1 MGGPP
6 LIGLLG
12 IAVLIGVAVLLSE
25 ARGHIHY
32 INAAK
37 ALTLQ
42 IAIAVLALVTP
53 AGQAVL
59 QTLSSGVVEA
69 ISYANE
75 GIGFVFGPLSS
86 PADGLILAF
95 QVLPVIIFIATIMAV
110 LFHIGIMTWVIRI
123 IGGALRFLTGA
134 SRLEST
140 CGAANIFVGMAES
153 PLTVLPYLPKISRAQ
168 MFVMMS
174 LGLSSVAGTV
184 LVAYSALG
192 IRSDLLLTAAF
203 MAPAGGILFGRILV
217 PETGEAFDLDEA
229 DNANPSSLSNASS
242 LIEAAT
248 DGATLGMQ
256 IMLSVIAVL
265 IGFIAAIA
273 LLNGILG
280 GIGGLL
286 GFPDLSLELIVGY
299 AFAPISYIIGVP
311 WEEATRAGVF
321 LGQKVVLNEFL
332 AYANFSP
339 VADSFSAAGQIT
351 LTIAMCGFANFGGL
365 AILIAGLGAAV
376 PERKAE
382 ISKLGIKALL
392 AGTLSNFTSAAIV
405 SVLFALGGFA

>member
-1 MGGPP
+1 
-6 LIGLLG
+6 LLG
-12 IAVLIGVAVLLSE
+12 LAVLLSE
-25 ARGHIHY
+25 ARGSIHY
-32 INAAK
+32 ANAAK
-37 ALTLQ
+37 ALALQ

-53 AGQAVL
+53 VGQAVL
-59 QTLSSGVVEA
+59 QALSSGVVEA

-75 GIGFVFGPLSS
+75 GIGFVFGPLAD
-86 PADGLILAF
+86 PASGLILAL

-110 LFHIGIMTWVIRI
+110 LFHIGVMTWVIRI

-168 MFVMMS
+168 LFVMMS

-203 MAPAGGILFGRILV
+203 MAPAGGILFGRLLV
-217 PETGEAFDLDEA
+217 PETQEAFDLDEG
-229 DNANPSSLSNASS
+229 DDTGPSNLSNASS

-265 IGFIAAIA
+265 IGFIAGIA

-280 GIGGLL
+280 GVGSLL
-286 GFPDLSLELIVGY
+286 GFPELSLELIIGY
-299 AFAPISYIIGVP
+299 AFAPISFIIGVP
-311 WEEATRAGVF
+311 WEETTQAGVF

-332 AYANFSP
+332 AYANFAP
-339 VADSFSAAGQIT
+339 VADNFSAAGQIA
-351 LTIAMCGFANFGGL
+351 LTVAMCGFANFGGL

-392 AGTLSNFTSAAIV
+392 TGTLSNFTSAAIV

>member
-1 MGGPP
+1 M
-6 LIGLLG
+6 
-12 IAVLIGVAVLLSE
+12 AVLIGVAILLSE
-25 ARGHIHY
+25 ARGSINY
-32 INAAK
+32 VNAAR
-37 ALTLQ
+37 ALALQ
-42 IAIAVLALVTP
+42 IAVAVLALVTP
-53 AGQAVL
+53 VGQAVL

-75 GIGFVFGPLSS
+75 GISFVFGPLAD
-86 PADGLILAF
+86 PASGLILAL

-110 LFHIGIMTWVIRI
+110 LFHIGVMTWVIRI

-168 MFVMMS
+168 LFVMMS

-203 MAPAGGILFGRILV
+203 MAPAGGILFGRMLV
-217 PETGEAFDLDEA
+217 PETGVAFDLD
-229 DNANPSSLSNASS
+229 DDDDANPASLSSASS

-265 IGFIAAIA
+265 IGFIAGIA

-280 GIGGLL
+280 GVGSLL
-286 GFPDLSLELIVGY
+286 GFSDLSLELLIGY

-311 WEEATRAGVF
+311 WEETTRAGVF

-332 AYANFSP
+332 AYANFAP
-339 VADSFSAAGQIT
+339 VADEFSAQGQIA

-405 SVLFALGGFA
+405 SVIFALGGFA

>member
-1 MGGPP
+1 MLG
-6 LIGLLG
+6 IVILLG
-12 IAVLIGVAVLLSE
+12 VSVLFSE
-25 ARGHIHY
+25 ARASIQY
-32 INAAK
+32 VNAAR
-37 ALTLQ
+37 ALVLQ
-42 IAIAVLALVTP
+42 IAVAVLALVTP
-53 AGQAVL
+53 VGQAVL

-69 ISYANE
+69 ISYANT
-75 GIGFVFGPLSS
+75 GIAFVFGPLAD
-86 PADGLILAF
+86 PAQGLVLAF
-95 QVLPVIIFIATIMAV
+95 QVLPVIIFVATIMAV

-153 PLTVLPYLPKISRAQ
+153 PLTVLPYLPKISHAQ
-168 MFVMMS
+168 LFVMMS

-203 MAPAGGILFGRILV
+203 MAPAGGILFGRMLV
-217 PETGEAFDLDEA
+217 PETEEAFDLDDGDDEGP
-229 DNANPSSLSNASS
+229 ANLSNASS

-273 LLNGILG
+273 LLNGILAG
-280 GIGGLL
+280 VGELL
-286 GFPDLSLELIVGY
+286 GIPDLSLELVIGY
-299 AFAPISYIIGVP
+299 AFAPVSYIIGVP
-311 WEEATRAGVF
+311 WEETTRAGVF

-332 AYANFSP
+332 AYANFAP
-339 VADSFSAAGQIT
+339 VADSFSAQGQIA
-351 LTIAMCGFANFGGL
+351 LTIAICGFANFGGL
-365 AILIAGLGAAV
+365 AILIAGLGAAI

-382 ISKLGIKALL
+382 ISKLGLKALL

-405 SVLFALGGFA
+405 SVIFALGGFV

>member
-1 MGGPP
+1 M
-6 LIGLLG
+6 
-12 IAVLIGVAVLLSE
+12 LLSE
-25 ARGHIHY
+25 ARGAIQY
-32 INAAK
+32 VNAAK
-37 ALTLQ
+37 ALALQ

-53 AGQAVL
+53 VGQAVL
-59 QTLSSGVVEA
+59 QALSSGVVEA

-75 GIGFVFGPLSS
+75 GIGFVFGSLAD
-86 PADGLILAF
+86 PASGLFLAF
-95 QVLPVIIFIATIMAV
+95 QVLPVIIFIATVMAV
-110 LFHIGIMTWVIRI
+110 LFHIGVMTWVIRI

-168 MFVMMS
+168 LFVMMS

-203 MAPAGGILFGRILV
+203 MAPAGGILFGRLLV
-217 PETGEAFDLDEA
+217 PETEEAFDLGEGEDA
-229 DNANPSSLSNASS
+229 SPASLSQASS

-248 DGATLGMQ
+248 DGATIGMQ

-265 IGFIAAIA
+265 IGFIAGIA

-280 GIGGLL
+280 GVGGLL
-286 GFPDLSLELIVGY
+286 GFPELSLEVLIGY
-299 AFAPISYIIGVP
+299 AFAPVPYIIGVP
-311 WEEATRAGVF
+311 WEETTRAGVF

-339 VADSFSAAGQIT
+339 VADSFSAQGQIA

-376 PERKAE
+376 PERKSE

-405 SVLFALGGFA
+405 SVLFALGGFT

>member
-1 MGGPP
+1 M
-6 LIGLLG
+6 
-12 IAVLIGVAVLLSE
+12 SE
-25 ARGHIHY
+25 ARGAIHY
-32 INAAK
+32 VNAAR
-37 ALTLQ
+37 ALGLQ
-42 IAIAVLALVTP
+42 IAVAILALVTP
-53 AGQAVL
+53 VGQAIL
-59 QTLSSGVVEA
+59 QALSSGVVEA
-69 ISYANE
+69 ISYANA
-75 GIGFVFGPLSS
+75 GISFVFGPLAEPSQ
-86 PADGLILAF
+86 GLILAF
-95 QVLPVIIFIATIMAV
+95 QVLPIIIFIATMMSV
-110 LFHIGIMTWVIRI
+110 LFHIGVMTWVIRI
-123 IGGALRFLTGA
+123 IGGALRFVTGA

-140 CGAANIFVGMAES
+140 CAAANIFVGMAES
-153 PLTVLPYLPKISRAQ
+153 PLTILPYLKKISRAQ
-168 MFVMMS
+168 LFVMMS

-203 MAPAGGILFGRILV
+203 MAPAGGLLFGRLLV
-217 PETGEAFDLDEA
+217 PETGEAFDLEDG
-229 DNANPSSLSNASS
+229 DNAQPASLSEAST

-256 IMLSVIAVL
+256 IMISVVAVL
-265 IGFIAAIA
+265 IGFIAGIA

-286 GFPDLSLELIVGY
+286 GWPELSLELLVGY
-299 AFAPISYIIGVP
+299 FFAPISYIIGVP
-311 WEEATRAGVF
+311 WGEAAQAGVY

-332 AYANFSP
+332 AYANFAP
-339 VADSFSAAGQIT
+339 NAESFSVQGQVV

-382 ISKLGIKALL
+382 ISALGLKSLL

-405 SVLFALGGFA
+405 SVVYAMGGFA

>member
-1 MGGPP
+1 M
-6 LIGLLG
+6 
-12 IAVLIGVAVLLSE
+12 
-25 ARGHIHY
+25 
-32 INAAK
+32 NAAR
-37 ALTLQ
+37 ALALQ
-42 IAIAVLALVTP
+42 IAVAVLALVTP
-53 AGQAVL
+53 VGQAVL

-75 GIGFVFGPLSS
+75 GISFVFGPLAD
-86 PADGLILAF
+86 PASGLILAL

-110 LFHIGIMTWVIRI
+110 LFHIGVMTWVIRI

-168 MFVMMS
+168 LFVMMS

-203 MAPAGGILFGRILV
+203 MAPAGGILFGRMLV
-217 PETGEAFDLDEA
+217 PETGVAFDLD
-229 DNANPSSLSNASS
+229 DDDDANPASLSSASS

-256 IMLSVIAVL
+256 IMLSVISVL
-265 IGFIAAIA
+265 IGFIAGIA

-280 GIGGLL
+280 GVGSLL
-286 GFPDLSLELIVGY
+286 GFSDLSLELLIGY

-311 WEEATRAGVF
+311 WEETTRAGVF

-332 AYANFSP
+332 AYANFAP
-339 VADSFSAAGQIT
+339 VADEFSAQGQIA

-405 SVLFALGGFA
+405 SVIFALGGFA

>member
-1 MGGPP
+1 M
-6 LIGLLG
+6 LLAL
-12 IAVLIGVAVLLSE
+12 AVALSE
-25 ARGHIHY
+25 ARGSIQY
-32 INAAK
+32 LNAAK
-37 ALTLQ
+37 ALGLQ
-42 IAIAVLALVTP
+42 IAVAVLALVTP
-53 AGQAVL
+53 VGQAIL
-59 QTLSSGVVEA
+59 QTLSAGVVEA
-69 ISYANE
+69 ISYANA
-75 GIGFVFGPLSS
+75 GIGFVFGPLAD
-86 PADGLILAF
+86 PASGLVLAF

-110 LFHIGIMTWVIRI
+110 LFHIGVMTWVIRI

-217 PETGEAFDLDEA
+217 PETQTPFDLGQG
-229 DNANPSSLSNASS
+229 DNTQPASLSNASS

-248 DGATLGMQ
+248 DGAVLGMQ
-256 IMLSVIAVL
+256 IMISVVAVL
-265 IGFIAAIA
+265 IGFIAGIA

-280 GIGGLL
+280 GVGGLL
-286 GFPDLSLELIVGY
+286 GFPDLSLELLIGY
-299 AFAPISYIIGVP
+299 AFAPVSYIIGVP
-311 WEEATRAGVF
+311 WEETMRAGVF

-332 AYANFSP
+332 AYANFAP
-339 VADSFSAAGQIT
+339 VADSFSEAGQIA

-405 SVLFALGGFA
+405 SVIFALGGFA

>member
-1 MGGPP
+1 M
-6 LIGLLG
+6 LLAL
-12 IAVLIGVAVLLSE
+12 AVALSE
-25 ARGHIHY
+25 ARGAIHY
-32 INAAK
+32 LNAAK
-37 ALTLQ
+37 ALGLQ
-42 IAIAVLALVTP
+42 IAVAVLALVTP
-53 AGQAVL
+53 VGQAIL
-59 QTLSSGVVEA
+59 QTLSAGVVEA
-69 ISYANE
+69 ISYANA
-75 GIGFVFGPLSS
+75 GIGFVFGPLAD
-86 PADGLILAF
+86 PAEGLVLAF

-110 LFHIGIMTWVIRI
+110 LFHIGVMTWVIRI
-123 IGGALRFLTGA
+123 IGGALRVLTGA

-168 MFVMMS
+168 LFVMMS

-217 PETGEAFDLDEA
+217 PETQTPFDLGEGDDTQPA
-229 DNANPSSLSNASS
+229 SLSKASS

-248 DGATLGMQ
+248 DGAVLGMQ
-256 IMLSVIAVL
+256 IMISVVAVL
-265 IGFIAAIA
+265 IGFIAGIA

-280 GIGGLL
+280 GVGGLL
-286 GFPDLSLELIVGY
+286 GFPDLSLELIIGY
-299 AFAPISYIIGVP
+299 AFAPVSYIIGVP
-311 WEEATRAGVF
+311 WEEAARAGVL

-332 AYANFSP
+332 AYANFAP
-339 VADSFSAAGQIT
+339 VADSFSAAGQIA

-405 SVLFALGGFA
+405 SVIFAAGGFA

>member
-1 MGGPP
+1 M
-6 LIGLLG
+6 L
-12 IAVLIGVAVLLSE
+12 AVAVLLSE
-25 ARGHIHY
+25 ARGSIHY
-32 INAAK
+32 VNAAK
-37 ALTLQ
+37 ALALQ

-53 AGQAVL
+53 VGQAVL
-59 QTLSSGVVEA
+59 QALSSGVVEA

-75 GIGFVFGPLSS
+75 GIGFVFGPLAD
-86 PADGLILAF
+86 PASGLILAL

-110 LFHIGIMTWVIRI
+110 LFHIGVMTWVIRI

-168 MFVMMS
+168 LFVMMS

-203 MAPAGGILFGRILV
+203 MAPAGGILFGRMLV
-217 PETGEAFDLDEA
+217 PETEEPFDLDEG
-229 DNANPSSLSNASS
+229 DDTGPSNLSNASS

-265 IGFIAAIA
+265 IGFIAGIA

-280 GIGGLL
+280 GVGSLL
-286 GFPDLSLELIVGY
+286 GFPELSLELIIGY

-311 WEEATRAGVF
+311 WEETTQAGVF

-332 AYANFSP
+332 AYANFAP
-339 VADSFSAAGQIT
+339 VADNFSAAGQIA
-351 LTIAMCGFANFGGL
+351 LTVAMCGFANFGGL

>member
-1 MGGPP
+1 M
-6 LIGLLG
+6 L
-12 IAVLIGVAVLLSE
+12 AVAVLLSE
-25 ARGHIHY
+25 ARGAIHY

-37 ALTLQ
+37 ALGLQ

-53 AGQAVL
+53 VGQAVL
-59 QTLSSGVVEA
+59 QALSSGVVEA

-75 GIGFVFGPLSS
+75 GIGFVFGPLAD
-86 PADGLILAF
+86 PASGLILAL

-110 LFHIGIMTWVIRI
+110 LFHIGVMTWVIRI

-168 MFVMMS
+168 LFVMMS

-203 MAPAGGILFGRILV
+203 MAPAGGILFGRMLV
-217 PETGEAFDLDEA
+217 PETEEPFDLGEGDDA
-229 DNANPSSLSNASS
+229 SPSNLSNASS

-256 IMLSVIAVL
+256 IMLSVVAVL

-286 GFPDLSLELIVGY
+286 GWPELSLELLIGY

-311 WEEATRAGVF
+311 WEETTRAGVF

-339 VADSFSAAGQIT
+339 VADSFSAAGQIA
-351 LTIAMCGFANFGGL
+351 LTVAMCGFANFGGL

-376 PERKAE
+376 PERKSE

-405 SVLFALGGFA
+405 SVIFGLGGFA

>member
-1 MGGPP
+1 M
-6 LIGLLG
+6 
-12 IAVLIGVAVLLSE
+12 AVLIGVAILLSE
-25 ARGHIHY
+25 ARGSINY
-32 INAAK
+32 VNAAR
-37 ALTLQ
+37 ALALQ
-42 IAIAVLALVTP
+42 IAVAVLALVTP
-53 AGQAVL
+53 VGQAVL

-75 GIGFVFGPLSS
+75 GISFVFGPLAD
-86 PADGLILAF
+86 PASGLILAL

-110 LFHIGIMTWVIRI
+110 LFHIGVMTWVIRI

-168 MFVMMS
+168 LFVMMS

-203 MAPAGGILFGRILV
+203 MAPAGGILFGRMLV
-217 PETGEAFDLDEA
+217 PETGVAFDLD
-229 DNANPSSLSNASS
+229 DDDDANPASLSSASS

-256 IMLSVIAVL
+256 IMLSVISVL
-265 IGFIAAIA
+265 IGFIAGIA

-280 GIGGLL
+280 GVGSLL
-286 GFPDLSLELIVGY
+286 GFSDLSLELLIGY

-311 WEEATRAGVF
+311 WEETTRAGVF

-332 AYANFSP
+332 AYANFAP
-339 VADSFSAAGQIT
+339 VADEFSAQGQIA

-405 SVLFALGGFA
+405 SVIFALGGFA

>member
-1 MGGPP
+1 
-6 LIGLLG
+6 LL
-12 IAVLIGVAVLLSE
+12 AVAVLLSE
-25 ARGHIHY
+25 ARGSIHY
-32 INAAK
+32 VNAAK
-37 ALTLQ
+37 ALALQ

-53 AGQAVL
+53 VGQAVL
-59 QTLSSGVVEA
+59 QALSSGVVEA

-75 GIGFVFGPLSS
+75 GIGFVFGPLAD
-86 PADGLILAF
+86 PASGLILAL

-110 LFHIGIMTWVIRI
+110 LFHIGVMTWVIRI

-168 MFVMMS
+168 LFVMMS

-203 MAPAGGILFGRILV
+203 MAPAGGILFGRMLV
-217 PETGEAFDLDEA
+217 PETEEPFDLDEG
-229 DNANPSSLSNASS
+229 DDTGPSNLSNASS

-265 IGFIAAIA
+265 IGFIAGIA

-280 GIGGLL
+280 GVGSLL
-286 GFPDLSLELIVGY
+286 GFPELSLELIIGY

-311 WEEATRAGVF
+311 WEETTQAGVF

-332 AYANFSP
+332 AYANFAP
-339 VADSFSAAGQIT
+339 VADNFSAAGQIA
-351 LTIAMCGFANFGGL
+351 LTVAMCGFANFGGL

>member
-1 MGGPP
+1 M
-6 LIGLLG
+6 
-12 IAVLIGVAVLLSE
+12 GVAVLLSE
-25 ARGHIHY
+25 ARGSIHY
-32 INAAK
+32 VNAGK
-37 ALTLQ
+37 ALALQ
-42 IAIAVLALVTP
+42 AAVAVLALVTP
-53 AGQAVL
+53 VGQAVL
-59 QTLSSGVVEA
+59 QALSSGVVAA

-75 GIGFVFGPLSS
+75 GIGFVFGPLAD
-86 PADGLILAF
+86 PASGLVLAF

-110 LFHIGIMTWVIRI
+110 LFHIGVMTWVIRI

-153 PLTVLPYLPKISRAQ
+153 PLSVLPYLPKISRAQ
-168 MFVMMS
+168 LFVMMS
-174 LGLSSVAGTV
+174 LGLSSVAGAV

-203 MAPAGGILFGRILV
+203 MAPAGGILFGRMLV
-217 PETGEAFDLDEA
+217 PETEEPFDLGEGDDA
-229 DNANPSSLSNASS
+229 SPASLSEASS

-265 IGFIAAIA
+265 IGFIAGIA

-286 GFPDLSLELIVGY
+286 GFPELSLELLIGY

-311 WEEATRAGVF
+311 WEETTRAGVF

-339 VADSFSAAGQIT
+339 VADSFSQEGQIA

-376 PERKAE
+376 PERKSE

-405 SVLFALGGFA
+405 SVIFALGGFA

>member
-1 MGGPP
+1 LG
-6 LIGLLG
+6 IVVLLG
-12 IAVLIGVAVLLSE
+12 LAVLLSE
-25 ARGHIHY
+25 ARGNIHY
-32 INAAK
+32 VNAGR

-53 AGQAVL
+53 VGQAVL
-59 QTLSSGVVEA
+59 QTLSAGVVEA
-69 ISYANE
+69 ISYANA
-75 GIGFVFGPLSS
+75 GIGFVFGPLAD

-110 LFHIGIMTWVIRI
+110 LFHIGVMTWVIRI

-153 PLTVLPYLPKISRAQ
+153 PLTILPYLPKISRAQ

-203 MAPAGGILFGRILV
+203 MAPAGGILFGRMLV
-217 PETGEAFDLDEA
+217 PETEEPFDLDEGDDTQPA
-229 DNANPSSLSNASS
+229 SLSSASS

-265 IGFIAAIA
+265 IGFIAGIA

-280 GIGGLL
+280 GVGGLL
-286 GFPDLSLELIVGY
+286 GFPDLSLELLIGY
-299 AFAPISYIIGVP
+299 AFAPVSYIIGVP
-311 WEEATRAGVF
+311 WEETTRAGVF

-339 VADSFSAAGQIT
+339 VSDTFSAQGQIA

-376 PERKAE
+376 PDRKAE

-405 SVLFALGGFA
+405 SVIFALGGFV

>member
-1 MGGPP
+1 M
-6 LIGLLG
+6 
-12 IAVLIGVAVLLSE
+12 
-25 ARGHIHY
+25 
-32 INAAK
+32 
-37 ALTLQ
+37 
-42 IAIAVLALVTP
+42 AVLALVTP
-53 AGQAVL
+53 VGQAIL
-59 QTLSSGVVEA
+59 QGLSAGVVEA
-69 ISYANE
+69 ISYANA
-75 GIGFVFGPLSS
+75 GIGFVFGPLAD

-110 LFHIGIMTWVIRI
+110 LFHIGVMTWVIRI

-168 MFVMMS
+168 LFVMMS

-203 MAPAGGILFGRILV
+203 MAPAGGILFSRMLV
-217 PETGEAFDLDEA
+217 PETGEPFDLDE
-229 DNANPSSLSNASS
+229 DDDANPASLSNASS

-265 IGFIAAIA
+265 IGFIAGIA

-286 GFPDLSLELIVGY
+286 GWPELSLELLIGY
-299 AFAPISYIIGVP
+299 LFAPVSYLIGVP
-311 WEEATRAGVF
+311 WEETTRAGVY

-332 AYANFSP
+332 AYANFAP
-339 VADSFSAAGQIT
+339 NMENFSAAGQIA
-351 LTIAMCGFANFGGL
+351 LIVAMCGFANFGGL

-405 SVLFALGGFA
+405 SVIFALGGFA

>member
-1 MGGPP
+1 M
-6 LIGLLG
+6 G

-25 ARGHIHY
+25 ARGQIHY

-273 LLNGILG
+273 FLNGILG

>member
-1 MGGPP
+1 M
-6 LIGLLG
+6 
-12 IAVLIGVAVLLSE
+12 
-25 ARGHIHY
+25 
-32 INAAK
+32 NAAR
-37 ALTLQ
+37 ALALQ
-42 IAIAVLALVTP
+42 IAVAVLALVTP
-53 AGQAVL
+53 VGQAVL

-75 GIGFVFGPLSS
+75 GISFVFGPLAD
-86 PADGLILAF
+86 PASGLILAL

-110 LFHIGIMTWVIRI
+110 LFHIGVMTWVIRI

-168 MFVMMS
+168 LFVMMS

-203 MAPAGGILFGRILV
+203 MAPAGGILFGRMLV
-217 PETGEAFDLDEA
+217 PETGVAFDLD
-229 DNANPSSLSNASS
+229 DDDDANPASLSSASS

-265 IGFIAAIA
+265 IGFIAGIA

-280 GIGGLL
+280 GVGSLL
-286 GFPDLSLELIVGY
+286 GFSDLSLELLIGY

-311 WEEATRAGVF
+311 WEETTRAGVF

-332 AYANFSP
+332 AYANFAP
-339 VADSFSAAGQIT
+339 VADEFSAQGQIA

-405 SVLFALGGFA
+405 SVIFALGGFA

>member
-1 MGGPP
+1 M
-6 LIGLLG
+6 LL
-12 IAVLIGVAVLLSE
+12 AVAVLLSE
-25 ARGHIHY
+25 ARGAIHY
-32 INAAK
+32 VNAAK
-37 ALTLQ
+37 ALALQ

-53 AGQAVL
+53 VGQAVL
-59 QTLSSGVVEA
+59 QALSSGVVEA

-75 GIGFVFGPLSS
+75 GIGFVFGPLAD
-86 PADGLILAF
+86 PASGLILAL

-110 LFHIGIMTWVIRI
+110 LFHIGVMTWVIRI

-168 MFVMMS
+168 LFVMMS

-203 MAPAGGILFGRILV
+203 MAPAGGILFGRLLV
-217 PETGEAFDLDEA
+217 PETEEPFDLDEG
-229 DNANPSSLSNASS
+229 DDTGPSNLSNASS

-265 IGFIAAIA
+265 IGFIAGIA

-280 GIGGLL
+280 GVGSLL
-286 GFPDLSLELIVGY
+286 GFPELSLELIIGY
-299 AFAPISYIIGVP
+299 AFAPISFIIGVP
-311 WEEATRAGVF
+311 WEETTQAGVF

-332 AYANFSP
+332 AYANFAP
-339 VADSFSAAGQIT
+339 VADNFSAAGQIA
-351 LTIAMCGFANFGGL
+351 LTVAMCGFANFGGL

>member
-1 MGGPP
+1 M
-6 LIGLLG
+6 LLAL
-12 IAVLIGVAVLLSE
+12 AVALSE
-25 ARGHIHY
+25 ARGSIQY
-32 INAAK
+32 LNAAK
-37 ALTLQ
+37 ALGLQ
-42 IAIAVLALVTP
+42 IAVAVLALVTP
-53 AGQAVL
+53 VGQAIL
-59 QTLSSGVVEA
+59 QTLSAGVVEA
-69 ISYANE
+69 ISYANA
-75 GIGFVFGPLSS
+75 GIGFVFGPLAD
-86 PADGLILAF
+86 PASGLVLAF

-110 LFHIGIMTWVIRI
+110 LFHIGVMTWVIRI

-217 PETGEAFDLDEA
+217 PETRTPFDLGQD
-229 DNANPSSLSNASS
+229 DNTQPASLSNASS

-248 DGATLGMQ
+248 DGAVLGMQ
-256 IMLSVIAVL
+256 IMISVVAVL
-265 IGFIAAIA
+265 IGFIAGIA

-280 GIGGLL
+280 GVGGLL
-286 GFPDLSLELIVGY
+286 GFPDLSLELLIGY
-299 AFAPISYIIGVP
+299 AFAPVSYIIGVP
-311 WEEATRAGVF
+311 WEETTRAGVF

-332 AYANFSP
+332 AYANFAP
-339 VADSFSAAGQIT
+339 VADGFSEAGQIT

-405 SVLFALGGFA
+405 SVIFALGGFA

>member
-1 MGGPP
+1 M
-6 LIGLLG
+6 L
-12 IAVLIGVAVLLSE
+12 AVAVLLSE
-25 ARGHIHY
+25 ARGAIHY
-32 INAAK
+32 VNAVK
-37 ALTLQ
+37 ALALQ

-53 AGQAVL
+53 VGQAVL

-75 GIGFVFGPLSS
+75 GIGFVFGPLAD
-86 PADGLILAF
+86 PASGLILAL

-110 LFHIGIMTWVIRI
+110 LFHIGVMTWVIRI
-123 IGGALRFLTGA
+123 IGGGLRFLTGA

-168 MFVMMS
+168 LFVMMS

-203 MAPAGGILFGRILV
+203 MAPAGGILFGRLLV
-217 PETGEAFDLDEA
+217 PETGEAFDLGEGD
-229 DNANPSSLSNASS
+229 DTGPSNLSNASS

-265 IGFIAAIA
+265 IGFIAGIA
-273 LLNGILG
+273 LLNGVLG
-280 GIGGLL
+280 GVGTLL
-286 GFPDLSLELIVGY
+286 GFPELSLELIIGY

-311 WEEATRAGVF
+311 WEETTQAGVF

-339 VADSFSAAGQIT
+339 VADNFSAAGQIA
-351 LTIAMCGFANFGGL
+351 LTVAMCGFANFGGL

>member
-1 MGGPP
+1 M
-6 LIGLLG
+6 LLAL
-12 IAVLIGVAVLLSE
+12 AVALSE
-25 ARGHIHY
+25 ARGSIQY
-32 INAAK
+32 LNAAK
-37 ALTLQ
+37 ALGLQ
-42 IAIAVLALVTP
+42 IAVAVLALVTP
-53 AGQAVL
+53 VGQAIL
-59 QTLSSGVVEA
+59 QTLSAGVVEA
-69 ISYANE
+69 ISYANA
-75 GIGFVFGPLSS
+75 GIGFVFGPLAD
-86 PADGLILAF
+86 PASGLVLAF

-110 LFHIGIMTWVIRI
+110 LFHIGVMTWVIRI

-217 PETGEAFDLDEA
+217 PETQTPFDLGQD
-229 DNANPSSLSNASS
+229 DNTQPASLSNASS

-248 DGATLGMQ
+248 DGAVLGMQ
-256 IMLSVIAVL
+256 IMISVVAVL
-265 IGFIAAIA
+265 IGFIAGIA

-280 GIGGLL
+280 GVGGLL
-286 GFPDLSLELIVGY
+286 GFPDLSLELLIGY
-299 AFAPISYIIGVP
+299 AFAPVSYIIGVP
-311 WEEATRAGVF
+311 WEETTRAGVF

-332 AYANFSP
+332 AYANFAP
-339 VADSFSAAGQIT
+339 VADGFSEAGQIT

-405 SVLFALGGFA
+405 SVIFALGGFA

>member
-1 MGGPP
+1 M
-6 LIGLLG
+6 
-12 IAVLIGVAVLLSE
+12 LLSE
-25 ARGHIHY
+25 ARGAIQY
-32 INAAK
+32 VNAAK
-37 ALTLQ
+37 ALALQ

-53 AGQAVL
+53 VGQAVL
-59 QTLSSGVVEA
+59 QALSSGVVEA

-75 GIGFVFGPLSS
+75 GIGFVFGSLAD
-86 PADGLILAF
+86 PASGLFLAF
-95 QVLPVIIFIATIMAV
+95 QVLPVIIFIATVMAV
-110 LFHIGIMTWVIRI
+110 LFHIGVMTWVIRI

-168 MFVMMS
+168 LFVMMS

-203 MAPAGGILFGRILV
+203 MAPAGGILFGRLLV
-217 PETGEAFDLDEA
+217 PETEEAFDLGEGEDA
-229 DNANPSSLSNASS
+229 SPASLSQASS

-248 DGATLGMQ
+248 DGATIGMQ

-265 IGFIAAIA
+265 IGFIAGIA

-280 GIGGLL
+280 GVGGLL
-286 GFPDLSLELIVGY
+286 GFPELSLEVLIGY
-299 AFAPISYIIGVP
+299 AFAPVSYIIGVP
-311 WEEATRAGVF
+311 WEETTRAGVF

-339 VADSFSAAGQIT
+339 VADSFSAQGQIA

-376 PERKAE
+376 PERKSE

-405 SVLFALGGFA
+405 SVLFALGGFT